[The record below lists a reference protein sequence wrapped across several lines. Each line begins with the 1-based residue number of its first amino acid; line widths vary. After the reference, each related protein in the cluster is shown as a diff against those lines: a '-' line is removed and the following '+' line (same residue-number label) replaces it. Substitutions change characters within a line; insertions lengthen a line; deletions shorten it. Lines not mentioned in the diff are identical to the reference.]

1 LRAAPL
7 LGSAPKLVAD
17 LGSGAGL
24 PGVPLAIVRPDLT
37 FRLVDV
43 RRRRVAFLELVLD
56 TLHIS
61 NVEVVQGRIELLTPP
76 IDVCLTRALA
86 DPVTAWSLAE
96 PLLARDGKLI
106 SWAGRGFDEASGTPE
121 GTRI

>member
-1 LRAAPL
+1 MFHVKHEAWGRWASLLGIEIRADRAGQLDRFAGLLVERAVPLGMVSAGDLDHLRERHVIDSLRAAPL

-61 NVEVVQGRIELLTPP
+61 
-76 IDVCLTRALA
+76 
-86 DPVTAWSLAE
+86 
-96 PLLARDGKLI
+96 
-106 SWAGRGFDEASGTPE
+106 
-121 GTRI
+121 